1 MAGGHSPICAMI
13 TEKSSQRLALTL
25 GREVMLL
32 IKAPWIKLN
41 TSNTTVN
48 NFVGKVASINQNEVM
63 VSLNKI
69 QFCATTE
76 SSLEAEL
83 DTEIKLHID
92 PEQIILATL

>member
-1 MAGGHSPICAMI
+1 MI

-32 IKAPWIKLN
+32 IKALWIKLN

-69 QFCATTE
+69 RFCATTE
-76 SSLEAEL
+76 SSLEVEL
-83 DTEIKLHID
+83 DIEIKLHID

>member
-1 MAGGHSPICAMI
+1 M
-13 TEKSSQRLALTL
+13 
-25 GREVMLL
+25 L

-48 NFVGKVASINQNEVM
+48 NFVGKVVSINQNEVM

-76 SSLEAEL
+76 SSLEEEL

>member
-1 MAGGHSPICAMI
+1 MI

-48 NFVGKVASINQNEVM
+48 NFVGKVVSINQNEVM

-76 SSLEAEL
+76 SSLEVEL

>member
-1 MAGGHSPICAMI
+1 
-13 TEKSSQRLALTL
+13 
-25 GREVMLL
+25 MLL

-83 DTEIKLHID
+83 DIENQATID